1 MVELLPS
8 VDAWCSYLGWTLL
21 ALGLVSCL
29 FPRTFKLGVIVM
41 ILGNI
46 PLILGIAAPRRVM
59 EWVINRGV
67 APSQFPSVEQS
78 HSLGIASG
86 VVIFILLFLL
96 YWYPLR
102 GRKSSRYYFWQRG
115 KARLSDDDPIMSAD
129 GQLATDQAES
139 KNSKRTKKPR
149 VSTMH
154 LKSGDNPLSLKDT
167 SKAHDEL
174 TQIDAEREPTLS
186 SDLFTKRGSR
196 RAAARAQAQAHK
208 GKGQGRAVP
217 GTAAPSAAPAARATS
232 TAASGAAGAAP
243 QERAAP
249 SGSNLG
255 LGSGYP
261 RAHTAVSGAE
271 VPPPSLGSFLSRL
284 DAMTAGAEH
293 PASVI
298 PDAVIPGGS
307 APLVNEPHV
316 SAGVTAPEPQLSG
329 HKVGELLQDLNSNAT
344 APERAAGGER
354 ILSGSRANG
363 GSGND
368 GGSGGSSGSF
378 SFAEIL
384 SSASSRQS
392 KLEAAQ
398 QAEQQAAA
406 HGATAPGD
414 ASDLSAALSAHG
426 PTVRPSAR
434 TSAPVEEALQEL
446 GALSDDEI
454 DLSRE
459 AKLGQAPSGPD
470 KTKLYSPGRTVGQ
483 ALAEL
488 DQAIPTEA
496 EVISSEQPHALETP
510 TAPDSDDLI
519 TALSAAEV
527 EVVNAAELSATAS
540 KEAAAA
546 QAQDLAPERV
556 QSIKSLEAELEAKE
570 AALKAREAALEA
582 QQAALKAKEAMLALG
597 SKEAETAAATAAPA
611 PAATSA
617 APRAAAPSSA
627 PSAAPSQE
635 HSDDLP
641 SASYSFVLSSPRKE
655 SARAPSKL
663 PHFAGDS
670 TSYSFELDFKS
681 APYHKEQRAEPS
693 APTKQVKVEATF
705 SEQRLS
711 AEPKAP
717 EEPKAPAAP
726 EVSAAARA
734 AQAQAEQRAASEQ
747 RVQQT
752 KEAKRQRD
760 EAMWQRAEHVAHE
773 LLNEV
778 QSLDESAPLP
788 APMSAEQL
796 SAQPAPIKAP
806 RRTKSNLPYA
816 LTADYTDAGQDEA
829 RSLAALLK
837 GDADLV
843 HTMEQVKA
851 QTDAALI
858 AADVASPD
866 GLKSLGGNVPKSAQR
881 YSLLEDSAE
890 VERMFETITR
900 VLQENAET
908 QAGATSVVNAGATP
922 ETNAGATPTAN
933 AEVNAELSAEP
944 SLTTTPAS
952 AAARLHVAAPEAAP
966 QPLHPQPPHT
976 TQDQSGPM
984 GALELNEPDN
994 GALHLEPAA
1003 AASQPPQSAPA
1014 AARKSAVAR
1023 SARKIA
1029 AARPTGAPKAVPAA
1043 APQPAPEHK
1052 RAAPATTEPKVE
1064 ATSTT
1069 AAAAERKSARR
1080 AAPTVAP
1087 ARPARAAER
1096 RAAPTAP
1103 QRKATVRAA
1112 AAAAQPVAK
1121 SAPKVAAPKVVAPK
1135 VAAPKPAAASP
1146 ATAQARPAAQGER
1159 AVAPQ
1164 AAAPKAKPSVRKA
1177 AQAAA
1182 DGAELKL
1189 HTPALE
1195 ITPAAPPAATPAPT
1209 AQVLAPAQAAP
1220 AKPRHSLKAKR
1231 RSAAAESVAA
1241 VPASAAVPAPE
1252 AVTAPAAGV
1261 SAAASAPA
1269 APSASAESIAP
1280 AAPKRASLKSHSL
1293 QRSLKSAPKRAKSG
1307 GA

>member
-102 GRKSSRYYFWQRG
+102 GRKGSRYYFWQRG
-115 KARLSDDDPIMSAD
+115 KPRLSDDDPIMSAD
-129 GQLATDQAES
+129 GQLATDQAVS

-196 RAAARAQAQAHK
+196 RAGARAQAQAHK
-208 GKGQGRAVP
+208 GKGPGRAVP
-217 GTAAPSAAPAARATS
+217 GTAAP
-232 TAASGAAGAAP
+232 AAGATS
-243 QERAAP
+243 AAP

-344 APERAAGGER
+344 APERVAGGESV
-354 ILSGSRANG
+354 LSGSR
-363 GSGND
+363 GND
-368 GGSGGSSGSF
+368 GGSGSGGSF

-392 KLEAAQ
+392 KLE
-398 QAEQQAAA
+398 AEQQAAA

-510 TAPDSDDLI
+510 AAPDSDDLI

-540 KEAAAA
+540 KEAAVA

-597 SKEAETAAATAAPA
+597 SKEAETAAAAPAPAPA
-611 PAATSA
+611 PAASSA
-617 APRAAAPSSA
+617 APRAAEPSSA

-641 SASYSFVLSSPRKE
+641 SASYSFVLSSPRKG

-711 AEPKAP
+711 TEPKAP
-717 EEPKAPAAP
+717 EEPKAPAVP

-778 QSLDESAPLP
+778 QSLDESAPVP

-843 HTMEQVKA
+843 HTIEQVKA

-866 GLKSLGGNVPKSAQR
+866 GLKSLGGNVPQSAQR

-908 QAGATSVVNAGATP
+908 QAGATSVANAGATP

-933 AEVNAELSAEP
+933 AEDNAELSAEP
-944 SLTTTPAS
+944 SLTTTPTS

-966 QPLHPQPPHT
+966 QPVHPQPPHT

-984 GALELNEPDN
+984 GALELNEPNN

-1003 AASQPPQSAPA
+1003 AASQPPQSVPA
-1014 AARKSAVAR
+1014 AVRKSAVAR

-1029 AARPTGAPKAVPAA
+1029 AARPTGAPKAAPAAVPAA

-1052 RAAPATTEPKVE
+1052 RAAPATTESKVD
-1064 ATSTT
+1064 ASSTK

-1087 ARPARAAER
+1087 ARPASAAER

-1103 QRKATVRAA
+1103 QRKAPVRAA

-1121 SAPKVAAPKVVAPK
+1121 SAPKVVAPK
-1135 VAAPKPAAASP
+1135 VAAPKLAAASP
-1146 ATAQARPAAQGER
+1146 ATAKARPAAQEER

-1177 AQAAA
+1177 AAQAAA

-1189 HTPALE
+1189 HTPTLE
-1195 ITPAAPPAATPAPT
+1195 ITPAAPA
-1209 AQVLAPAQAAP
+1209 AQVPAPAQAAP

-1269 APSASAESIAP
+1269 APGASAESSAP
-1280 AAPKRASLKSHSL
+1280 TAPKRASLKSHSL
-1293 QRSLKSAPKRAKSG
+1293 KRSLKSAPKRAKSG

>member
-102 GRKSSRYYFWQRG
+102 GRKGSRYYFWQRG
-115 KARLSDDDPIMSAD
+115 KQRLSDDDPIMSAD
-129 GQLATDQAES
+129 GQLATDQAVS

-208 GKGQGRAVP
+208 GKSPGRAVP
-217 GTAAPSAAPAARATS
+217 GTAAPAAGATS
-232 TAASGAAGAAP
+232 AAASGAAGAAP

-344 APERAAGGER
+344 APERVAGGESV
-354 ILSGSRANG
+354 LSGSRGNG

-368 GGSGGSSGSF
+368 GGSGSGGSF

-392 KLEAAQ
+392 KLEA
-398 QAEQQAAA
+398 EQQAAA
-406 HGATAPGD
+406 HGATAPHD

-519 TALSAAEV
+519 TALSTAEV

-597 SKEAETAAATAAPA
+597 SKEAETAAAAPAPA
-611 PAATSA
+611 PAASSA
-617 APRAAAPSSA
+617 APRAAEPSSA

-717 EEPKAPAAP
+717 EEPKAPTAP

-760 EAMWQRAEHVAHE
+760 ESMWQRAEHVAHE

-778 QSLDESAPLP
+778 QSLDESAPVP

-866 GLKSLGGNVPKSAQR
+866 GLKSLGGNVPQSAQR

-908 QAGATSVVNAGATP
+908 QAGAT
-922 ETNAGATPTAN
+922 PTAN
-933 AEVNAELSAEP
+933 AEDNAELSAEP

-966 QPLHPQPPHT
+966 QPVHPQPPHT

-984 GALELNEPDN
+984 GALELNEPNN

-1003 AASQPPQSAPA
+1003 AASQPPQSVPA

-1023 SARKIA
+1023 SSRKIA
-1029 AARPTGAPKAVPAA
+1029 AARPTGAPKAAPAAVPAA
-1043 APQPAPEHK
+1043 APQPAPERK
-1052 RAAPATTEPKVE
+1052 RAAPATIEPKVD
-1064 ATSTT
+1064 ASSTK

-1087 ARPARAAER
+1087 ASPASAAER

-1103 QRKATVRAA
+1103 QRKAPVRAA

-1135 VAAPKPAAASP
+1135 VAAPKLAAASP
-1146 ATAQARPAAQGER
+1146 ATAKARHAAQEER

-1177 AQAAA
+1177 AAQAAA

-1189 HTPALE
+1189 HTPTLE
-1195 ITPAAPPAATPAPT
+1195 ITPAAPA
-1209 AQVLAPAQAAP
+1209 AQVPAPAQAAP
-1220 AKPRHSLKAKR
+1220 DKPRHSLKAKR

-1269 APSASAESIAP
+1269 APSAPAESSAP

-1293 QRSLKSAPKRAKSG
+1293 KRSLKSAPKRAKSG

>member
-102 GRKSSRYYFWQRG
+102 GRKGSRYYFWQRG
-115 KARLSDDDPIMSAD
+115 KQRLSDDDPIMSAD
-129 GQLATDQAES
+129 GQLATDQAVS

-186 SDLFTKRGSR
+186 SDLFTKRGPR
-196 RAAARAQAQAHK
+196 RAAARAQAHK
-208 GKGQGRAVP
+208 GKGPGRAVP
-217 GTAAPSAAPAARATS
+217 GPAAPAAGATS

-243 QERAAP
+243 QERSAP
-249 SGSNLG
+249 TGSNLG

-293 PASVI
+293 PASAI

-307 APLVNEPHV
+307 SPLVNEPHV

-354 ILSGSRANG
+354 LLSGSRANG

-368 GGSGGSSGSF
+368 GGSGSGGSF

-414 ASDLSAALSAHG
+414 ASDLSTALSAHG

-527 EVVNAAELSATAS
+527 EVVNASELSATAS

-597 SKEAETAAATAAPA
+597 SKEAETAAAAPA
-611 PAATSA
+611 PAPTATSASA

-681 APYHKEQRAEPS
+681 APYHKEQRAEAS

-734 AQAQAEQRAASEQ
+734 AQAQAEQ

-858 AADVASPD
+858 AADVASPG
-866 GLKSLGGNVPKSAQR
+866 GLKSLGGNVPQSAQR

-908 QAGATSVVNAGATP
+908 QAGATPATSAETNPAANAGATP
-922 ETNAGATPTAN
+922 ETNAGATLTAN
-933 AEVNAELSAEP
+933 AEDNAELSAEP

-1003 AASQPPQSAPA
+1003 ASQPPQSAPA

-1029 AARPTGAPKAVPAA
+1029 AARPTGAPKTAPAAVPAA
-1043 APQPAPEHK
+1043 APQPAPERK
-1052 RAAPATTEPKVE
+1052 RAAPATTEPKVD

-1069 AAAAERKSARR
+1069 AATAERKSARR

-1087 ARPARAAER
+1087 ARPASAAER
-1096 RAAPTAP
+1096 HAAKAAP
-1103 QRKATVRAA
+1103 QRKAPVRAA
-1112 AAAAQPVAK
+1112 AAAAQLVAK
-1121 SAPKVAAPKVVAPK
+1121 SAPKVAAPKM
-1135 VAAPKPAAASP
+1135 AAASP
-1146 ATAQARPAAQGER
+1146 ATAQARPATQEER

-1195 ITPAAPPAATPAPT
+1195 ITPAAPAAPAAPPAATPAPA
-1209 AQVLAPAQAAP
+1209 AQVPAPAQAAP

-1231 RSAAAESVAA
+1231 RSAAAE
-1241 VPASAAVPAPE
+1241 
-1252 AVTAPAAGV
+1252 
-1261 SAAASAPA
+1261 
-1269 APSASAESIAP
+1269 
-1280 AAPKRASLKSHSL
+1280 
-1293 QRSLKSAPKRAKSG
+1293 
-1307 GA
+1307 

>member
-102 GRKSSRYYFWQRG
+102 GRKGSRYYFWQRG
-115 KARLSDDDPIMSAD
+115 KQRLSDDDPIMSAD
-129 GQLATDQAES
+129 GQLATDQAVS

-208 GKGQGRAVP
+208 GKGPGRAVP
-217 GTAAPSAAPAARATS
+217 GT
-232 TAASGAAGAAP
+232 AAP

-255 LGSGYP
+255 LCSGYP

-344 APERAAGGER
+344 APERVAGGESV
-354 ILSGSRANG
+354 LSGSRGNG

-368 GGSGGSSGSF
+368 GGSGSGGSGSGGSF

-392 KLEAAQ
+392 KLE
-398 QAEQQAAA
+398 AEQQAAA

-519 TALSAAEV
+519 TALSTAEV
-527 EVVNAAELSATAS
+527 EVVNAAELAATAS

-597 SKEAETAAATAAPA
+597 SKEAETAAAAPAPAPA
-611 PAATSA
+611 PAASSA
-617 APRAAAPSSA
+617 APRAAEPSSA

-641 SASYSFVLSSPRKE
+641 SASYSFVLSSQRKE

-778 QSLDESAPLP
+778 QSLDESAPVP

-866 GLKSLGGNVPKSAQR
+866 GLKSLGGNVPQSAQR

-908 QAGATSVVNAGATP
+908 QAGATSVANAGATP

-933 AEVNAELSAEP
+933 AEDNAELSAEP
-944 SLTTTPAS
+944 SLTTTPTS

-966 QPLHPQPPHT
+966 QPVHPQPPHT

-984 GALELNEPDN
+984 GALELNEPNN

-1003 AASQPPQSAPA
+1003 AASQPPQSVPA

-1029 AARPTGAPKAVPAA
+1029 TARPTGAPKAAPAAVPAA

-1052 RAAPATTEPKVE
+1052 RAAPATTESKVD
-1064 ATSTT
+1064 ASSTK

-1087 ARPARAAER
+1087 ARPASAAER

-1103 QRKATVRAA
+1103 QRKAPVRAA

-1121 SAPKVAAPKVVAPK
+1121 SAHKVAAPKVVAPK
-1135 VAAPKPAAASP
+1135 VAASKLAAASP
-1146 ATAQARPAAQGER
+1146 ATAKARPAAQEER

-1189 HTPALE
+1189 HTPTLE
-1195 ITPAAPPAATPAPT
+1195 ITPAAPA
-1209 AQVLAPAQAAP
+1209 AQVPAPAQAAP

-1269 APSASAESIAP
+1269 APSAP
-1280 AAPKRASLKSHSL
+1280 TAPKRASLKSHSL
-1293 QRSLKSAPKRAKSG
+1293 KRSLKSAPKRAKSG

>member
-102 GRKSSRYYFWQRG
+102 GRKGSRYYFWQRG
-115 KARLSDDDPIMSAD
+115 KPRLSDDDPIMSAD
-129 GQLATDQAES
+129 GQLATDQAVS

-196 RAAARAQAQAHK
+196 RAGARAQAQAHK
-208 GKGQGRAVP
+208 GKGPGRAVP
-217 GTAAPSAAPAARATS
+217 GTAAP
-232 TAASGAAGAAP
+232 AAGATS
-243 QERAAP
+243 AAP

-344 APERAAGGER
+344 APERVAGGESV
-354 ILSGSRANG
+354 LSGSRGNG

-368 GGSGGSSGSF
+368 GGSGSGGSF

-392 KLEAAQ
+392 KLE
-398 QAEQQAAA
+398 AEQQAAA

-519 TALSAAEV
+519 TALSTAEV
-527 EVVNAAELSATAS
+527 EVVNAAELAATAS

-597 SKEAETAAATAAPA
+597 SKEAETAAAAPA
-611 PAATSA
+611 PAASSA
-617 APRAAAPSSA
+617 APRAAEPSSA

-693 APTKQVKVEATF
+693 APTKQVKVDATF

-778 QSLDESAPLP
+778 QSLDESAPVP

-866 GLKSLGGNVPKSAQR
+866 GLKSLGGNVPQSAQR

-908 QAGATSVVNAGATP
+908 QAGATPATS
-922 ETNAGATPTAN
+922 AAAN
-933 AEVNAELSAEP
+933 PADNAELSAEP

-952 AAARLHVAAPEAAP
+952 AATRLHVAAPEAAP
-966 QPLHPQPPHT
+966 QPVHPQPPHT

-1029 AARPTGAPKAVPAA
+1029 AARPTGAPKAAPAAVPAA
-1043 APQPAPEHK
+1043 APQPAPKHK
-1052 RAAPATTEPKVE
+1052 RAAPATTESKVD
-1064 ATSTT
+1064 ASSTT

-1087 ARPARAAER
+1087 ARPASAAER

-1103 QRKATVRAA
+1103 QRKAPVRAA

-1121 SAPKVAAPKVVAPK
+1121 SAPKVAAPKL
-1135 VAAPKPAAASP
+1135 AAASP
-1146 ATAQARPAAQGER
+1146 ATAKARPAAQEER

-1189 HTPALE
+1189 HTPTLE
-1195 ITPAAPPAATPAPT
+1195 ITPAAPA
-1209 AQVLAPAQAAP
+1209 AQVPAPAQAAP

-1231 RSAAAESVAA
+1231 RSAAAEAVAA

-1269 APSASAESIAP
+1269 APSAP
-1280 AAPKRASLKSHSL
+1280 TAPKRASLKSHSL
-1293 QRSLKSAPKRAKSG
+1293 KRSLKSAPKRAKSG

>member
-102 GRKSSRYYFWQRG
+102 GRKGSRYYFWQRG
-115 KARLSDDDPIMSAD
+115 KPRLSDDDPIMSAD
-129 GQLATDQAES
+129 GQLATDQAVS

-196 RAAARAQAQAHK
+196 RAGARAQAQAHK

-217 GTAAPSAAPAARATS
+217 GTAAPGTAAPAAGATS
-232 TAASGAAGAAP
+232 
-243 QERAAP
+243 AAP

-293 PASVI
+293 PASAI

-344 APERAAGGER
+344 APERVAGGESV
-354 ILSGSRANG
+354 LSGSRGNG

-368 GGSGGSSGSF
+368 GGSGSGGSF

-392 KLEAAQ
+392 KLEA
-398 QAEQQAAA
+398 EQQAAA
-406 HGATAPGD
+406 HGVTAPGD

-510 TAPDSDDLI
+510 AAPDSDDLI
-519 TALSAAEV
+519 TALSTAEV

-597 SKEAETAAATAAPA
+597 SKEAKTAEAAPA
-611 PAATSA
+611 PAPAPAASSA
-617 APRAAAPSSA
+617 ALRAAEPSSA

-734 AQAQAEQRAASEQ
+734 AQTQAEQRAASEQ

-778 QSLDESAPLP
+778 QSLDESAPVP

-900 VLQENAET
+900 VLQENAEP
-908 QAGATSVVNAGATP
+908 QAGATYVANAGAPP

-933 AEVNAELSAEP
+933 AEDNAELSAEP

-966 QPLHPQPPHT
+966 QPVHPQPPHT

-1029 AARPTGAPKAVPAA
+1029 AARPTGAPKAAPAAVPAA

-1052 RAAPATTEPKVE
+1052 RAAPATIESKVD
-1064 ATSTT
+1064 ASSTK

-1087 ARPARAAER
+1087 ARLASAAER

-1103 QRKATVRAA
+1103 QRKAPVRAA

-1135 VAAPKPAAASP
+1135 VAAPKLAAASP
-1146 ATAQARPAAQGER
+1146 ATAKARPAAQEER

-1177 AQAAA
+1177 AAQAAA
-1182 DGAELKL
+1182 DVAELKL
-1189 HTPALE
+1189 HTPTLE
-1195 ITPAAPPAATPAPT
+1195 ITPAAPA
-1209 AQVLAPAQAAP
+1209 AQVPAPAQAAP

-1269 APSASAESIAP
+1269 ALGASAESSAP

-1293 QRSLKSAPKRAKSG
+1293 KRSLKSAPKRAKSG

>member
-102 GRKSSRYYFWQRG
+102 GRKGSRYYFWQRG
-115 KARLSDDDPIMSAD
+115 KPRLSDDDPIMSAD
-129 GQLATDQAES
+129 GQLATDQAVS

-196 RAAARAQAQAHK
+196 RAGARAQAQAHK
-208 GKGQGRAVP
+208 GKGPGRAVP
-217 GTAAPSAAPAARATS
+217 GTAAPAAGATS
-232 TAASGAAGAAP
+232 AAASGAAGAAP

-344 APERAAGGER
+344 APERVAGRESV
-354 ILSGSRANG
+354 LSGSRGNG

-368 GGSGGSSGSF
+368 GGSGSGGSF

-392 KLEAAQ
+392 KLE
-398 QAEQQAAA
+398 AEQQAAA

-519 TALSAAEV
+519 TALSTAEV
-527 EVVNAAELSATAS
+527 EVVNAAELAATAS

-597 SKEAETAAATAAPA
+597 SKEAETAAAAPAPAPA
-611 PAATSA
+611 PAASSA
-617 APRAAAPSSA
+617 APRAAEPSSA

-641 SASYSFVLSSPRKE
+641 SASYSFVLSSQRKE

-711 AEPKAP
+711 A
-717 EEPKAPAAP
+717 EPKAPAAP

-778 QSLDESAPLP
+778 QSLDESAPVP

-866 GLKSLGGNVPKSAQR
+866 GLKSLGGNVPQNAQR

-908 QAGATSVVNAGATP
+908 QAGATSVANAGAP
-922 ETNAGATPTAN
+922 PATSAAAN
-933 AEVNAELSAEP
+933 PADNAELSAEP

-966 QPLHPQPPHT
+966 QPVHPQPPHT

-1029 AARPTGAPKAVPAA
+1029 AARPTGAPKAAPAAVPAA

-1052 RAAPATTEPKVE
+1052 RAAPATTESKVD
-1064 ATSTT
+1064 ASSTK

-1087 ARPARAAER
+1087 ARPASAAER

-1103 QRKATVRAA
+1103 QRKAPVRAA

-1135 VAAPKPAAASP
+1135 VAAPKLAAASP
-1146 ATAQARPAAQGER
+1146 ATAKVRPAAQEER

-1177 AQAAA
+1177 AAQAAA

-1189 HTPALE
+1189 HTPTLE
-1195 ITPAAPPAATPAPT
+1195 ITPAAPA
-1209 AQVLAPAQAAP
+1209 AQVPAPAQAAP
-1220 AKPRHSLKAKR
+1220 AKPSHSLKAKR

-1261 SAAASAPA
+1261 SAAASA
-1269 APSASAESIAP
+1269 SAESSAS

-1293 QRSLKSAPKRAKSG
+1293 KRSLKSAPKRAKSG

>member
-78 HSLGIASG
+78 HSLGISSG

-102 GRKSSRYYFWQRG
+102 GRKGSRYYFWQRG
-115 KARLSDDDPIMSAD
+115 KQRLSDDDPIMSAD
-129 GQLATDQAES
+129 GQLATDQAVS

-196 RAAARAQAQAHK
+196 RAGARAQAQAHK
-208 GKGQGRAVP
+208 GKGPGRAVP
-217 GTAAPSAAPAARATS
+217 GPAAPAAGATS

-249 SGSNLG
+249 TGSNLG

-329 HKVGELLQDLNSNAT
+329 HKVGELLQDLNSNVA
-344 APERAAGGER
+344 APERAAGGESV
-354 ILSGSRANG
+354 LSGSRANG

-368 GGSGGSSGSF
+368 GGSGSF

-597 SKEAETAAATAAPA
+597 SKEAETAAAAAAPA
-611 PAATSA
+611 PTATSASA

-711 AEPKAP
+711 AETKAP

-908 QAGATSVVNAGATP
+908 QAGATSVANAGATP

-933 AEVNAELSAEP
+933 AEDNAELSTEP

-1029 AARPTGAPKAVPAA
+1029 AARPTGAPKAAPAAVPAA
-1043 APQPAPEHK
+1043 APQPAPERK
-1052 RAAPATTEPKVE
+1052 RAAPATTEPKVD

-1069 AAAAERKSARR
+1069 AATAERKSARR

-1087 ARPARAAER
+1087 ARPASAAER

-1103 QRKATVRAA
+1103 QRKAPVRAA

-1121 SAPKVAAPKVVAPK
+1121 SAPKVAT
-1135 VAAPKPAAASP
+1135 PKPAAASP
-1146 ATAQARPAAQGER
+1146 ATAQARPATQGER

-1177 AQAAA
+1177 AAQAAA

-1189 HTPALE
+1189 HTPTLE
-1195 ITPAAPPAATPAPT
+1195 ITPAAPPAATPAPA
-1209 AQVLAPAQAAP
+1209 AQVPAPAQAAP

>member
-102 GRKSSRYYFWQRG
+102 GSKGSRYYFWQRG
-115 KARLSDDDPIMSAD
+115 KPRLSDDDPIMSAD
-129 GQLATDQAES
+129 GQLATDQAVS

-186 SDLFTKRGSR
+186 SDLFTKRGPR

-217 GTAAPSAAPAARATS
+217 GPAAPSATAPAAGATGPAA
-232 TAASGAAGAAP
+232 TA
-243 QERAAP
+243 
-249 SGSNLG
+249 GSNLG

-261 RAHTAVSGAE
+261 CAHTAVSGAE

-293 PASVI
+293 PASAI

-316 SAGVTAPEPQLSG
+316 SAGVTAPEPPLSG
-329 HKVGELLQDLNSNAT
+329 HKVGELLQDLNSNVA
-344 APERAAGGER
+344 APERAAGGESV
-354 ILSGSRANG
+354 LSGSRANG

-434 TSAPVEEALQEL
+434 TSAPVEEALQDL

-597 SKEAETAAATAAPA
+597 SKEAETAAAAPAPA
-611 PAATSA
+611 PAASSA
-617 APRAAAPSSA
+617 APRAAEPSSA

-726 EVSAAARA
+726 EVSAAA
-734 AQAQAEQRAASEQ
+734 QSQAEQRAASEQ

-778 QSLDESAPLP
+778 QSLAESAPVP

-796 SAQPAPIKAP
+796 STQPAPIKAP

-908 QAGATSVVNAGATP
+908 QAGATPATSAAANPAAHAGATP
-922 ETNAGATPTAN
+922 AAN

-966 QPLHPQPPHT
+966 QLVHPQPPHT

-1029 AARPTGAPKAVPAA
+1029 AARPTAAPKAAPAAVPAA
-1043 APQPAPEHK
+1043 APQPAPERK
-1052 RAAPATTEPKVE
+1052 RAAPATTEPKVDASSTKA
-1064 ATSTT
+1064 AT
-1069 AAAAERKSARR
+1069 AERKSARR

-1087 ARPARAAER
+1087 ARPTSAAER
-1096 RAAPTAP
+1096 HAAPTAP
-1103 QRKATVRAA
+1103 QRKAPVRAA

-1121 SAPKVAAPKVVAPK
+1121 SAPKVAAPK
-1135 VAAPKPAAASP
+1135 PAAASP
-1146 ATAQARPAAQGER
+1146 ATAKARPAAQEER

-1195 ITPAAPPAATPAPT
+1195 ITPAAPPAATPASA
-1209 AQVLAPAQAAP
+1209 AQVPAPAQAAP

-1269 APSASAESIAP
+1269 APSASAESSAP

-1293 QRSLKSAPKRAKSG
+1293 KRSLKSAPKRAKSG

>member
-102 GRKSSRYYFWQRG
+102 GRKGSRYYFWQRG
-115 KARLSDDDPIMSAD
+115 KQRLSDDDPIMSAD
-129 GQLATDQAES
+129 GQLATDQAVS

-196 RAAARAQAQAHK
+196 RAGARAQAQAHK
-208 GKGQGRAVP
+208 GKGPGRAVP
-217 GTAAPSAAPAARATS
+217 GTAAPSAAPAAGATS
-232 TAASGAAGAAP
+232 TAANGAAGAAP

-293 PASVI
+293 PASAI

-344 APERAAGGER
+344 APKRVAGGESV
-354 ILSGSRANG
+354 LSGSRANG

-368 GGSGGSSGSF
+368 VGSGGSSGSF

-414 ASDLSAALSAHG
+414 VSDLSAALSAHG

-597 SKEAETAAATAAPA
+597 SKEAETAAAAPA
-611 PAATSA
+611 PAPTATSASA
-617 APRAAAPSSA
+617 APRATAPSSA
-627 PSAAPSQE
+627 PSAAPSHE

-858 AADVASPD
+858 AADVASPG
-866 GLKSLGGNVPKSAQR
+866 GLKSLGGNVPQSAQR

-908 QAGATSVVNAGATP
+908 QAGATSVANAGATP

-933 AEVNAELSAEP
+933 AEDNAELSAEP

-1003 AASQPPQSAPA
+1003 AASQPPQLAPA

-1029 AARPTGAPKAVPAA
+1029 AARPTGAPKAAPAAVPAA
-1043 APQPAPEHK
+1043 APQPAPERK
-1052 RAAPATTEPKVE
+1052 RAAPATTEPKVD
-1064 ATSTT
+1064 ATSTK

-1103 QRKATVRAA
+1103 QRKAPVRAA

-1121 SAPKVAAPKVVAPK
+1121 SAPKVAAPKM
-1135 VAAPKPAAASP
+1135 AAASP

-1189 HTPALE
+1189 HTPTLE
-1195 ITPAAPPAATPAPT
+1195 ITPAAPAAPAAPPAATPAPA
-1209 AQVLAPAQAAP
+1209 AQVPAPAQAAP

-1241 VPASAAVPAPE
+1241 VPASA

-1293 QRSLKSAPKRAKSG
+1293 QRSLKSAPKRAKSE